1 MNIIS
6 LGEILNLFYLY
17 FSSILPLLCLYIMS
31 VSLDSSQ
38 IAKDKRSNSIA
49 TAGFLDIG
57 SLMAAKFS
65 REFTGLLTAKSKKG
79 AT

>member
-1 MNIIS
+1 LNIIS
-6 LGEILNLFYLY
+6 LGEILYLFYIY

-49 TAGFLDIG
+49 TACLRDIG
-57 SLMAAKFS
+57 SLMVAKFS
-65 REFTGLLTAKSKKG
+65 REFTGLLAVKSR
-79 AT
+79 